1 MFKKYAKS
9 WLVGMLLLGTLV
21 GCDNT
26 SPPEQAKAPESENTA
41 KVNTPIDEQT
51 PEPDAAPIILPPA
64 PITENQPS
72 EVQTFPKTETK
83 TEVETAAKVAPKV
96 EPKITTKP
104 EPKVETK
111 DAQKA
116 ETPEVQQQTTTAKAV
131 GNEGMTSRETELKTT
146 PQLDGKTLRT
156 LPTSTPLLIFE
167 RLGGWYRVNVA
178 KDQGWVRMLHVS
190 RTVDSGEAAT
200 GSELVTVAAIA
211 TGREG
216 VDNVAATTGI
226 RGLNEEMLA
235 TAAPDMV
242 RLQVLD
248 SYGVS
253 RAEAEKFALRN
264 GLTSR
269 TIAYLKEPM
278 K

>member
-1 MFKKYAKS
+1 MFREYARS
-9 WLVGMLLLGTLV
+9 WLVGMLLLGTLA

-26 SPPEQAKAPESENTA
+26 SPPEQAKPAEPDNTA
-41 KVNTPIDEQT
+41 KVNAPKDEQT
-51 PEPDAAPIILPPA
+51 PAPDAAPIVMAPA
-64 PITENQPS
+64 PITENQPAA
-72 EVQTFPKTETK
+72 VQTEAKTDVK
-83 TEVETAAKVAPKV
+83 TEVETAKKVAPRV

-104 EPKVETK
+104 EPKAEVKEANK
-111 DAQKA
+111 V
-116 ETPEVQQQTTTAKAV
+116 ETPEVQQPTTTTKAT
-131 GNEGMTSRETELKTT
+131 GSEGMTSKETELKTT

-156 LPTSTPLLIFE
+156 LATATPLLIFE

-178 KDQGWVRMLHVS
+178 KDQGWVKMLHVA

-200 GSELVTVAAIA
+200 GTELVTVAAIA

-226 RGLNEEMLA
+226 RGLNEEKLA
-235 TAAPDMV
+235 TAAPDMA

-264 GLTSR
+264 GLSSR

>member
-9 WLVGMLLLGTLV
+9 WLVGMLLLGTLA

-26 SPPEQAKAPESENTA
+26 NPPEQAKPAEPDNTA
-41 KVNTPIDEQT
+41 KVNTPVNEQT
-51 PEPDAAPIILPPA
+51 PELAAAPIVMPPA
-64 PITENQPS
+64 PTTENQPS
-72 EVQTFPKTETK
+72 EVQSVPKTEVK
-83 TEVETAAKVAPKV
+83 TEVETATKVAPKV

-111 DAQKA
+111 EAQ
-116 ETPEVQQQTTTAKAV
+116 TPEVQQQTTTAKAA
-131 GNEGMTSRETELKTT
+131 GSEGITSRETELKTT

-190 RTVDSGEAAT
+190 RTAESGKAAA
-200 GSELVTVAAIA
+200 GAELVTVAAIA

-226 RGLNEEMLA
+226 RGLNEENLA
-235 TAAPDMV
+235 TAAPDMA

>member
-83 TEVETAAKVAPKV
+83 TEVETATKV
-96 EPKITTKP
+96 T
-104 EPKVETK
+104 PKVETK

-116 ETPEVQQQTTTAKAV
+116 ETPEVQQQTTTTKAV

-226 RGLNEEMLA
+226 RGLNEEKLA

>member
-1 MFKKYAKS
+1 MFKDYARS
-9 WLVGMLLLGTLV
+9 WLVGMLLLGTLA
-21 GCDNT
+21 GCDNS
-26 SPPEQAKAPESENTA
+26 SPPEQAKAPEPENTA
-41 KVNTPIDEQT
+41 KANAPINE
-51 PEPDAAPIILPPA
+51 PAPDAAPIVLPPA
-64 PITENQPS
+64 PTTENQPA
-72 EVQTFPKTETK
+72 EMQTVPKTEVK
-83 TEVETAAKVAPKV
+83 TATKVAPKV

-104 EPKVETK
+104 EPK
-111 DAQKA
+111 A
-116 ETPEVQQQTTTAKAV
+116 ETSVVQQQTTTAKAT
-131 GNEGMTSRETELKTT
+131 GSEGTTSRETELKTT

-190 RTVDSGEAAT
+190 CTADSGKGAA
-200 GSELVTVAAIA
+200 GSELVTIAAIA

-226 RGLNEEMLA
+226 RGLNEEKLA
-235 TAAPDMV
+235 TAAPDMA

-264 GLTSR
+264 GLSSR

>member
-1 MFKKYAKS
+1 MFKEYARS
-9 WLVGMLLLGTLV
+9 WLVGMLLLGTLA
-21 GCDNT
+21 GCDNP
-26 SPPEQAKAPESENTA
+26 SPPEQAKPAEPDNTA
-41 KVNTPIDEQT
+41 KVNTPIN
-51 PEPDAAPIILPPA
+51 EPAQDAAPIVMPPA
-64 PITENQPS
+64 PITENQPA
-72 EVQTFPKTETK
+72 EVQTAAKTEAK
-83 TEVETAAKVAPKV
+83 TEVETAAKVAPKA
-96 EPKITTKP
+96 EAKITTKP
-104 EPKVETK
+104 EP
-111 DAQKA
+111 KA
-116 ETPEVQQQTTTAKAV
+116 ETPEVQQQTTTAKAA
-131 GNEGMTSRETELKTT
+131 GSEGITSRETELKTT

-156 LPTSTPLLIFE
+156 LPPSTPLLIFE
-167 RLGGWYRVNVA
+167 RLGGWYQVNVA

-190 RTVDSGEAAT
+190 RKAESGKAAT
-200 GSELVTVAAIA
+200 GSELVAVAAIA

-226 RGLNEEMLA
+226 RGLNEEKLA
-235 TAAPDMV
+235 TAAPDMA

-264 GLTSR
+264 GLSSR

>member
-1 MFKKYAKS
+1 MFKENARS
-9 WLVGMLLLGTLV
+9 WLICMLLLGTLA

-26 SPPEQAKAPESENTA
+26 SPPEQAKTPEPENTA
-41 KVNTPIDEQT
+41 KVNAPINEQT
-51 PEPDAAPIILPPA
+51 PAPDAAPIVMPPA

-72 EVQTFPKTETK
+72 EVQTLPKTEVKAEVKTETK
-83 TEVETAAKVAPKV
+83 VAQKT
-96 EPKITTKP
+96 EPKIATIQ
-104 EPKVETK
+104 ET
-111 DAQKA
+111 KA
-116 ETPEVQQQTTTAKAV
+116 ETKVASKSETPDAQQQTTTAKAA
-131 GNEGMTSRETELKTT
+131 GSEGITSKETELKTT

-156 LPTSTPLLIFE
+156 LPPSTPLLIFE
-167 RLGGWYRVNVA
+167 RLGGWYRVNTA
-178 KDQGWVRMLHVS
+178 KDQGWVRMLHVA
-190 RTVDSGEAAT
+190 RTADSGKASA

-226 RGLNEEMLA
+226 RGLNEENLA

-264 GLTSR
+264 GLSSR
-269 TIAYLKEPM
+269 TIAYLKVPT